1 VPHRIPLPPTGDELR
16 AVVTSSLAL
25 TAEAVGSL
33 DAYPGLL
40 DPEKLVGEA
49 LLLLRATRTEADT
62 SEWQTLYDATAPR
75 ARAAVLAPRIC
86 RDPGR
91 ALELAFTH
99 VQLSDLGDRDP
110 AVDVLLDLA
119 LAEEAT
125 GPGPYVVTEL
135 QRPWLRDVR
144 REQPDETAWRRLL
157 RGSSLAHPID
167 LLRCSTQDV
176 YDLTH
181 AVMHGT
187 DLGLWPLTSP
197 RDPVELAE
205 DLDALLGIA
214 LDAENLDLTTELL
227 WAWPMLRLP
236 WTAAAGVALD
246 TVIERHARLGYLPGP
261 GLDPTGGPDRTQV
274 LGTSYHATL
283 VLGILAAA
291 LLRAGELPTAD
302 DGGLDAMHL
311 AVALRRASDDADIAE
326 VHRLLGQAV
335 ESGLTQGR
343 AVVQA
348 TALLRRVTALVLQ
361 DASAERRTISACTG

>member
-1 VPHRIPLPPTGDELR
+1 VQHRIPPAGYLES
-16 AVVTSSLAL
+16 VVA
-25 TAEAVGSL
+25 GSL
-33 DAYPGLL
+33 ELTLDAVRSLETAPGLL
-40 DPEKLVGEA
+40 DAPKVVGEA
-49 LLLLRATRTEADT
+49 LLLLRATRAAAQDHD
-62 SEWQTLYDATAPR
+62 EWQRLYDATAPH
-75 ARAAVLAPRIC
+75 ARPADLAVRMC

-91 ALELAFTH
+91 ALELAFAH
-99 VQLSDLGDRDP
+99 IHLSDLGDPDP
-110 AVDVLLDLA
+110 ALDAVLDLA
-119 LAEEAT
+119 LSDEPT
-125 GPGPYVVTEL
+125 GPAPYVVPEL
-135 QRPWLRDVR
+135 QRQWLRDVR

-157 RGSSLAHPID
+157 RGSSLARPID

-187 DLGLWPLTSP
+187 DLGLWPLTPP

-246 TVIERHARLGYLPGP
+246 TVIERHGRLGHLPGP

-326 VHRLLGQAV
+326 LRRLLGQAV
-335 ESGLTQGR
+335 KSGLTQGR
-343 AVVQA
+343 VVVQA

-361 DASAERRTISACTG
+361 DASDERRTISACTG